1 MNATRQPVNKQ
12 SALFLSRKRRLE
24 TINEVLEKFAVEIT
38 SLETASKVRELLYR
52 NENGSDCEV
61 VITVK
66 IRGDQRMPFI
76 SPWIPCADGPAVV
89 LEKPATETSALRHF
103 HAITSLTTFPCTSV
117 RRSWR
122 PWWK

>member
-1 MNATRQPVNKQ
+1 MNKQ

-66 IRGDQRMPFI
+66 IRGDQRMPN
-76 SPWIPCADGPAVV
+76 AAVASIEAR
-89 LEKPATETSALRHF
+89 LSSRLSAEAFNGLR
-103 HAITSLTTFPCTSV
+103 
-117 RRSWR
+117 
-122 PWWK
+122 